1 MELSTLIIGSLI
13 FLLIASFISYNVL
26 EVSRPNMIKS
36 LSPKVETMSKPI
48 KVGSSSDVRDLF
60 LVPSGGTLMCYIF
73 CSVNDKTP
81 SLGNSQSPINILK
94 IGSAIQLQILPG
106 GVSSPTKTRLLV
118 QTQKQ
123 PDGALEELYLP
134 QFPEQ
139 KWVHLSIVR
148 EGRRFTI
155 YYNKDAVASFRTEYF
170 PVVNSSQLVLGDQKL
185 RGEFMYP
192 KIVAIPM
199 RIEEI
204 ISEISDSSDTRFVPY
219 RPFSLSMTLFSFGC
233 PNGMFCF
240 STSSPP
246 TENPLKMW
254 QTPYA

>member
-1 MELSTLIIGSLI
+1 
-13 FLLIASFISYNVL
+13 
-26 EVSRPNMIKS
+26 
-36 LSPKVETMSKPI
+36 
-48 KVGSSSDVRDLF
+48 
-60 LVPSGGTLMCYIF
+60 
-73 CSVNDKTP
+73 
-81 SLGNSQSPINILK
+81 
-94 IGSAIQLQILPG
+94 
-106 GVSSPTKTRLLV
+106 V

-123 PDGALEELYLP
+123 PDGGKEELLLP
-134 QFPEQ
+134 HFPEQ
-139 KWVHLSIVR
+139 KWVHVSIVR

-170 PVVNSSQLVLGDQKL
+170 PVVNSSQLVFGDPRL

-192 KIVAIPM
+192 KLVAVPL

-204 ISEISDSSDTRFVPY
+204 ISEISSTSDTRFVPY
-219 RPFSLSMTLFSFGC
+219 RPFSFGLGASLFSIGC
-233 PNGMFCF
+233 PNGIFCF